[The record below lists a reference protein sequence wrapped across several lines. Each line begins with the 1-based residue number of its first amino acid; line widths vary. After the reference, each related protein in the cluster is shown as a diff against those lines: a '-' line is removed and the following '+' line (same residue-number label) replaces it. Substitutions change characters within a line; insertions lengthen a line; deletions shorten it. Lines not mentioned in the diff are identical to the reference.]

1 MSAWTKWRVN
11 PSPQGW
17 SRRAFLGGAAAA
29 ITLPWLPSL
38 LPRAARADAA
48 PPVRL
53 AFWYCPNGMNMVD
66 WTPAATGASWELTPI
81 LAPLGDLQ
89 PQVSVLSG
97 LANHAAADFAT
108 GDHPR
113 GTASFLSASRIAQ
126 WSVQAATTVDQV
138 AAQLLGGATPFP
150 SLQVK
155 LDDGL
160 GTCDPGYSCAYNENI
175 AWANATTPLPALT
188 SPVTLFDRLFSGF
201 VPGLSEADRAR
212 RDAIHASVLDHAI
225 ADATALQPRLST
237 EDRAQLDAYLTSVRE
252 LELRITT
259 PQNRVCASP
268 TRPSTTTNIATN
280 MDALTDLMVV
290 AFSCDL
296 TRFITFMQGNGGS
309 GRDMGFLGIPAQHHW
324 ASHHMGEA
332 EKLAYLTQINTWEI
346 TQFAMFLR
354 KLRDVPEG
362 AGTLLDSCL
371 VTLGSEI
378 ADGNDHTHTDLP
390 TLLAGGAG
398 GQVVPGRHL
407 AYNEASTADLHIAML
422 AAVGV
427 DVATFGL
434 DGTRPLPGLLS

>member
-1 MSAWTKWRVN
+1 
-11 PSPQGW
+11 
-17 SRRAFLGGAAAA
+17 
-29 ITLPWLPSL
+29 
-38 LPRAARADAA
+38 
-48 PPVRL
+48 
-53 AFWYCPNGMNMVD
+53 MNMVD
-66 WTPAATGASWELTPI
+66 WTPAGAGASWDLTPI
-81 LAPLGDLQ
+81 LSPLGDLQ

-97 LANHAAADFAT
+97 LGNHAAADFAT

-113 GTASFLSASRIAQ
+113 GTASFLSANRVAQ
-126 WSVQAATTVDQV
+126 WAVQAATTVDQV
-138 AAQLLGGATPFP
+138 AAQILGGATPFP

-175 AWANATTPLPALT
+175 AWANATTPLPALS

-201 VPGLSEADRAR
+201 APGLSEADRAR
-212 RDAIHASVLDHAI
+212 RAAIHTSVLDHAI
-225 ADATALQPRLST
+225 ADATSLQPRLSA
-237 EDRAQLDAYLTSVRE
+237 EDRAQLDAYLTSIRE
-252 LELRITT
+252 LELRVTT
-259 PQNRVCASP
+259 PQNRVCSAPARP
-268 TRPSTTTNIATN
+268 TTTTNIATN
-280 MDALTDLMVV
+280 MEALTDLMVV

-309 GRDMGFLGIPAQHHW
+309 GRDMSFIGVPAQHHW
-324 ASHHMGEA
+324 CSHHMSEP

-362 AGTLLDSCL
+362 NGTLLDSCL

-378 ADGNDHTHTDLP
+378 SDGNDHTHTDLP
-390 TLLAGGAG
+390 TLLAGGGG

-407 AYNEASTADLHIAML
+407 VYDDASTADLYIAML

-434 DGTRPLPGLLS
+434 DGTQPLPGLLS